1 MNPLLLNRRFESVP
15 VAEAL
20 VGQASI
26 QNSLIGEPGADQLH
40 ANGHLVRAYTAGKRT
55 AGQAEHTREA
65 QKIRMIVACVM
76 GIVAIS
82 FDSFGNWWGDS
93 RSGRRHDEIGLLIRF
108 M

>member
-1 MNPLLLNRRFESVP
+1 MP

-20 VGQASI
+20 VDQASI

-40 ANGHLVRAYTAGKRT
+40 ANGHFVRAHAAGNRA

-65 QKIRMIVACVM
+65 QKIRMIVARVM
-76 GIVAIS
+76 GVVTIS
-82 FDSFGNWWGDS
+82 SDSVGNWWGDS
-93 RSGRRHDEIGLLIRF
+93 RSGRRYDEIDLLIRL